1 MEGVNKIIGNN
12 LIKLRKQA
20 KLTQM
25 ELAEKF
31 NYSDKTISKWET
43 GESLPSIDVLCSVAE
58 FYGVTLNDLASEEDI
73 TEVKQEKSSYVKL
86 YHPHLI
92 IALMSV
98 SAVWFVAAITYVL
111 LLLLGNIEY
120 RLCFLWA
127 IPASLIALLVFNC
140 IWGRAKYLFP
150 ILTMLLWT
158 LFICAFFQFAEFNI
172 NVWPMWIAAVPL
184 QAGILLWA
192 ALLKKP
198 KAKTENKET
207 KTDVE

>member
-1 MEGVNKIIGNN
+1 MSDVNKIIGNN
-12 LIKLRKQA
+12 LTKLRKQA

-43 GESLPSIDVLCSVAE
+43 GESLPSIDVLYTVAE
-58 FYGVTLNDLASEEDI
+58 FYGVTLNDLTSEEDI
-73 TEVKQEKSSYVKL
+73 TEAKQEKTKTPRAYSS
-86 YHPHLI
+86 HLI
-92 IALMSV
+92 ISLMSV
-98 SAVWFVAAITYVL
+98 SAVWFLAALTYVL
-111 LLLLGNIEY
+111 LLLIGNIDY

-127 IPASLIALLVFNC
+127 IPASLIVLLVFNC

-158 LFICAFFQFAEFNI
+158 LFICAFFQFSEFNI

-184 QAGILLWA
+184 QVGILLWA

-198 KAKTENKET
+198 KVKVEEKENKN
-207 KTDVE
+207 DVE